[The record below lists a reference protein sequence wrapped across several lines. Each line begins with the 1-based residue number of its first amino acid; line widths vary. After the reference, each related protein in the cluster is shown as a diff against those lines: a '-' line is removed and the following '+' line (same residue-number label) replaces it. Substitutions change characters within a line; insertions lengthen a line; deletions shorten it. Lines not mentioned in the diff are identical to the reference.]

1 LPVRIEGSVVID
13 QSKLYFLCGKM
24 AAGKSTLA
32 RELAQKTNAVLLVED
47 EFLQTLYPNE
57 IVGLTDYVRCAGR
70 VKETLEDM
78 VCSLL
83 GKGVSI
89 VLDFP
94 GNTRNQRQWFRRLI
108 ERTDVRHELHF
119 IDASDDL
126 CKRQL
131 KVRSMGLAET
141 AAFTSEQEFDAITAY
156 FQAPSADEGFN
167 VIVHGRA

>member
-1 LPVRIEGSVVID
+1 VID
-13 QSKLYFLCGKM
+13 QPRLYLLCGKM
-24 AAGKSTLA
+24 AAGKSTLG

-47 EFLQTLYPNE
+47 EFLATLYPNE

-70 VKETLEDM
+70 VKHALEDHI
-78 VCSLL
+78 CSLL
-83 GKGVSI
+83 LKGVSV

-108 ERTDVRHELHF
+108 ERTNADHELHF
-119 IDASDDL
+119 VDATDEV

-131 KVRSMGLAET
+131 RQRSRDLAES
-141 AAFTSEQEFDAITAY
+141 AAFTSDQEFDAITAY
-156 FQAPSADEGFN
+156 FQMPCADEGFN